1 MAYPN
6 QGDKMNK
13 GIFAGSIAKYF
24 NNCVDIGVFQDDL
37 KHADVTQVYKKK
49 NKSDKTITSL

>member
-1 MAYPN
+1 
-6 QGDKMNK
+6 MNK